1 MSKVNTQHL
10 AQLIERIG
18 GKDNITTVSHCL
30 TRLRFVLADPAKAD
44 PKAIETIP
52 AVKGSFTQG
61 GQFQVVIG
69 NEVDQWYKAL
79 TEEIGVSGASKDAA
93 KQAARHN
100 MNPLERGISHLAEIF
115 VPLLPAIITGGLIL
129 GFRNVIGDI
138 PARSATC
145 FAGRRLLSRARRRR
159 SPNC

>member
-18 GKDNITTVSHCL
+18 GKENITTVSHCL
-30 TRLRFVLADPAKAD
+30 TRLRFVLADSAKAD
-44 PKAIETIP
+44 PKP
-52 AVKGSFTQG
+52 SRPSPSVKGSFTQG

-79 TEEIGVSGASKDAA
+79 TQGDRRERRQQEAA

-115 VPLLPAIITGGLIL
+115 VPLLP
-129 GFRNVIGDI
+129 
-138 PARSATC
+138 S
-145 FAGRRLLSRARRRR
+145 
-159 SPNC
+159 SPVV

>member
-18 GKDNITTVSHCL
+18 GKENITTVSHCL

-52 AVKGSFTQG
+52 SVKGSFTQG

-69 NEVDQWYKAL
+69 NEVDQWYNRHSAPDLGINLPIAL
-79 TEEIGVSGASKDAA
+79 TQYLQND
-93 KQAARHN
+93 
-100 MNPLERGISHLAEIF
+100 
-115 VPLLPAIITGGLIL
+115 LL
-129 GFRNVIGDI
+129 V
-138 PARSATC
+138 
-145 FAGRRLLSRARRRR
+145 
-159 SPNC
+159 

>member
-52 AVKGSFTQG
+52 SVKGSFTQG

-79 TEEIGVSGASKDAA
+79 TWGCRRPVG
-93 KQAARHN
+93 
-100 MNPLERGISHLAEIF
+100 RG
-115 VPLLPAIITGGLIL
+115 
-129 GFRNVIGDI
+129 
-138 PARSATC
+138 
-145 FAGRRLLSRARRRR
+145 
-159 SPNC
+159 